1 MIARFC
7 SFDLFGYNA
16 RYDQETMGLS
26 VSFDISWGVE
36 MQLSIDIPD
45 ELFLSIN
52 ETPINLVQ
60 MVKQKL
66 ALELY
71 KNHKISISQGAK
83 FIGMDIYS
91 FMRILNEH
99 HIPAIDDY
107 DIEAEIDALKE
118 LWVIIGDSSALIA
131 LAVVDQLGLLEKL
144 YGNLLAFRSH

>member
-1 MIARFC
+1 
-7 SFDLFGYNA
+7 
-16 RYDQETMGLS
+16 
-26 VSFDISWGVE
+26 

-118 LWVIIGDSSALIA
+118 L
-131 LAVVDQLGLLEKL
+131 
-144 YGNLLAFRSH
+144 